1 MMELLPKL
9 PAVPLPG
16 PRAVPL
22 LGAHANVMRFFGD
35 PVGVLLALHREYGE
49 LASLI
54 AGNPAWV
61 AAFGPRYNQQVLSD
75 VRLFHNYSDIPQK
88 VPEDSA
94 PMRLNNGALTALNG
108 DVHRR
113 VRRLVMPAFS
123 RPAVATYR
131 DEMVK
136 VAERV
141 LVGWKVGE
149 TRNVSSLMMELT
161 LCVAMQCLYGVDVSR
176 QADELG
182 TLSQS
187 YLGGMLSVGAMLLPV
202 RLPGLPYARF
212 LDVAERFERRILQLI
227 AERRAHPSAGRDVLS
242 LLVQARDEDG
252 STLTDKELEGQV
264 AILLIASH
272 ETTSHTLSWT
282 LFLLSQHPEV
292 LGALV
297 EELDA
302 KLGGAAPTLEQLAQL
317 PLLDAVVKESMRL
330 LPATPF
336 LFFRRAT
343 GSFELGPYTLPEKAT
358 LLLSPLVTHRDPAL
372 YPEPLR
378 FRPERWKTLSPGT
391 YEYLPFGAGP
401 RMCIGAS
408 FATMALRVLLA
419 LLVQRFRFTLAPQA
433 RISRLVRGITLGP
446 KHGLPMRIDAQDRR
460 FAPPGPVRGDIHELV
475 QLPVSA

>member
-9 PAVPLPG
+9 PAVPVPG

-22 LGAHANVMRFFGD
+22 LGAHANVMRFFAD

-49 LASLI
+49 LAALAS
-54 AGNPAWV
+54 GNPAWV
-61 AAFGPRYNQQVLSD
+61 AAFGAKYNQQILSD
-75 VRLFHNYSDIPQK
+75 ARLFHNLSDIPHK
-88 VPEDSA
+88 VPKDSA
-94 PMRLNNGALTALNG
+94 PVRLNDNALTALNG
-108 DVHRR
+108 DAHRR
-113 VRRLVMPAFS
+113 IRRLVMPAFS

-141 LVGWKVGE
+141 LSGWRVGE

-176 QADELG
+176 QADTLG
-182 TLSQS
+182 ALSQRF
-187 YLGGMLSVGAMLLPV
+187 LEGMLSVGAMLLPV
-202 RLPGLPYARF
+202 RVPGLPYARF
-212 LDVAERFERRILQLI
+212 MDVAERFEQRILQLI
-227 AERRAHPSAGRDVLS
+227 AERRAHPSEGRDVLS

-252 STLTDKELEGQV
+252 STLTDTELEGQV
-264 AILLIASH
+264 GVLLIASH

-282 LFLLSQHPEV
+282 LFLLSQHPEA
-292 LGALV
+292 LAALV
-297 EELDA
+297 EELDT
-302 KLGGAAPTLEQLAQL
+302 KLGGAAPTLEQLPQL
-317 PLLDAVVKESMRL
+317 PLLDAVVKEAMRL

-343 GSFELGPYTLPEKAT
+343 GSFELGPYTLPEKAA
-358 LLLSPLVTHRDPAL
+358 LILSPLITHRDPGL

-401 RMCIGAS
+401 RMCIGSS

-419 LLVQRFRFTLAPQA
+419 LLVQRFRFTLAPEA
-433 RISRLVRGITLGP
+433 HISRLVRGITLGP
-446 KHGLPMRIDAQDRR
+446 KHGLPMRIDSQDRR
-460 FAPPGPVRGDIHELV
+460 FAAPGPVRGDIHELV
-475 QLPVSA
+475 QLPLRA